1 MEPPAAIRN
10 DAALIAGCMG
20 NASLIED
27 VVSMIEEA
35 GFIDVRVEPKDES
48 KTFMRD
54 WAPDNDVLD
63 YVVSAT
69 IEGVKPKS

>member
-1 MEPPAAIRN
+1 MRN
-10 DAALIAGCMG
+10 DSALVAGCMG

-27 VVSMIEEA
+27 LVSMIEAA

-48 KTFMRD
+48 KSFMRD
-54 WAPDNDVLD
+54 WTPDSKVLD

-69 IEGVKPKS
+69 IEGKKPANSCC